1 MPAFPHRS
9 TFGASGLQVS
19 PLGLGSSYGLSGRE
33 VERAF
38 DQGVNLMFWGMR
50 RRGDFAKG
58 LRAIAKKDRDG
69 MVLCAQT
76 YSRAAA
82 LVAPSVESVLR
93 TLKTSHLD
101 VLCVAWWDEE
111 PPERILDAA
120 RVLREAGKI
129 RTIMLSGHHRP
140 NLPLFARVAGVDSIM
155 VRYNAGH
162 PGAEKDVFPLL
173 PTEPEDRAGVLAFT
187 ATRWGTL
194 LDPKLMPKGERTP
207 RASDC
212 YRFALSSPH
221 VHATLCGVKD
231 ASELTEALCAM
242 ERGPL
247 TMEERSW
254 MLRVGAH
261 VKERHN
267 SQGMLLGA
275 LDRVKNATC
284 QSTPATHA
292 R

>member
-1 MPAFPHRS
+1 MTSFPSRS
-9 TFGASGLQVS
+9 DFGSSGLQVS
-19 PLGLGSSYGLSGRE
+19 PLGLGSSYGLSGRD

-38 DQGVNLMFWGMR
+38 DNGVNLMFWGLR
-50 RRGDFAKG
+50 RRSDFARG
-58 LRAIAKKDRDG
+58 IRAIAKKDRDG

-82 LVAPSVESVLR
+82 LVAPSVESALR

-155 VRYNAGH
+155 VRYNAAH
-162 PGAEKDVFPLL
+162 PGAEKDVFPHL
-173 PTEPEDRAGVLAFT
+173 PTEAGAQPGVLAFT

-194 LDPKLMPKGERTP
+194 LEPRLMPQDERRP

-231 ASELTEALCAM
+231 ASELDEALCAL

-247 TMEERSW
+247 TTDERSW

-261 VKERHN
+261 VKERQN
-267 SQGMLLGA
+267 TQQRFLA
-275 LDRVKNATC
+275 AIDRVKNGLCANDI
-284 QSTPATHA
+284 QPQ